1 MDKYIPTL
9 VASLLL
15 ANLSTA
21 WAASNT
27 DLNVTGLIT
36 PNACT
41 PGLSD
46 GGTIDHGKL
55 AARDLNPQSSTLL
68 PRHSMRLSVRCEGS
82 TFFALTTVDN
92 REGTSMSNRHH
103 GLGMTPN
110 DEKLGSV
117 ALGLSNPVA
126 DNTPVRTILSQDGG
140 ATWVASSYLGHTGLL
155 AVASVDNTTQPIAVK
170 ELDADIGLST
180 RIARADGLTLID
192 EVPIDGHVTVELRYL

>member
-15 ANLSTA
+15 ANVSTA

-46 GGTIDHGKL
+46 GGVIDHGKL
-55 AARDLNPQSSTLL
+55 AARDLNQDSHTQL
-68 PRHSMRLSVRCEGS
+68 PHHTMRLSVRCDGS
-82 TFFALTTVDN
+82 TFFALTTLDN
-92 REGTSMSNRHH
+92 RDGSSVVSSLH

-117 ALGLSNPVA
+117 GLGLSNPVA
-126 DNTPVRTILSQDGG
+126 DNTPVRTILSRDGG
-140 ATWVASSYLGHTGLL
+140 ATWVTGSHLGHFGLL

-170 ELDADIGLST
+170 DFEADIGLYT
-180 RIARADGLTLID
+180 MIARASDLTLID